1 MAFHFE
7 SKDKAR
13 AALYDAALL
22 ILQADAAIALPV
34 TKTTIEELS
43 KLCRMIENG
52 YRISR
57 SPLVD
62 C

>member
-1 MAFHFE
+1 MDFHFE

-22 ILQADAAIALPV
+22 ILQADAALALPV

-43 KLCRMIENG
+43 KLCCIIENG